1 MTEKSIIQK
10 ATSAARA
17 NAAQNATAVASALNG
32 PGASSQAK
40 ASGFKLTSP
49 YVMIWMGLASLSLA
63 YLALVIAKPEL
74 VAQVL
79 GARTQQSIAAEA
91 EQSKLAV
98 SAALAEV
105 EKLKSTIDELKT
117 DLASLHT
124 DVGSQLDRDR
134 ELIERVAALEAPQNA
149 KATAAAAKKAAA
161 AQAAAAAP
169 APAAKA
175 QPAAAAAKKDGSLSL
190 ETGSVGEAEKPAAA
204 PAKPAPPAAAN
215 GLNFGPAVVTPAPA
229 VRPQANAA
237 PTAPAAQGRTYGVQ
251 IATGPSVDSLRLSW
265 TLLSERHGQSLGR
278 LQPRYTMGANENG
291 VAYDLMAG
299 PFASPEEAQRVC
311 QELSAKSTPCVATQY
326 RGDAL

>member
-1 MTEKSIIQK
+1 MTEKSILQK

-17 NAAQNATAVASALNG
+17 NAAQNATAGASALNG

-74 VAQVL
+74 VAQAL

-105 EKLKSTIDELKT
+105 EKLKSTIDELRN
-117 DLASLHT
+117 DLASLRT

-134 ELIERVAALEAPQNA
+134 ELIERVAALESPQNA
-149 KATAAAAKKAAA
+149 KVTAAAAKKAAA
-161 AQAAAAAP
+161 AQAAAAA
-169 APAAKA
+169 KA
-175 QPAAAAAKKDGSLSL
+175 QPGAAAAKKDGSLSL